1 MQEIWLPER
10 APGNEGREEGSG
22 IEWHR
27 HDGGQDGATA
37 LTFGGPQGW
46 GEPGL
51 QREDVVYLL
60 GKAGLTEEATPN
72 QAVFIVSLTAPGGW
86 DGTEFMVPWVQ
97 LHVRKELSF
106 YFLFFFYRNV
116 LRKATL

>member
-1 MQEIWLPER
+1 M
-10 APGNEGREEGSG
+10 
-22 IEWHR
+22 EWH
-27 HDGGQDGATA
+27 HQDGGQDGATA
-37 LTFGGPQGW
+37 LTFRGPQGW

-60 GKAGLTEEATPN
+60 GKAGLTEATPN
-72 QAVFIVSLTAPGGW
+72 QVVFIVSLTAPVGC
-86 DGTEFMVPWVQ
+86 DGTELMVPWVR

-106 YFLFFFYRNV
+106 YFLFCFFNRNV

>member
-1 MQEIWLPER
+1 M
-10 APGNEGREEGSG
+10 
-22 IEWHR
+22 EWH
-27 HDGGQDGATA
+27 HQDGGQDGATA

-60 GKAGLTEEATPN
+60 GKTGLTEATPN
-72 QAVFIVSLTAPGGW
+72 QAVFIVSLTAPVGC
-86 DGTEFMVPWVQ
+86 DGTEFMVPWVR

-106 YFLFFFYRNV
+106 YFLCFVFLQECFKKSYSLV
-116 LRKATL
+116 PRK